1 MSPGSPPP
9 PLLFDGPPVDLSRLA
24 RRVLWITVGFLVVLA
39 LADVIVN
46 WQEVIDSE
54 PAQELCNTADE
65 QSIPTWFSA
74 SQFVLVGFA
83 GLLAAWAVR
92 RRGGEPTLRAGC
104 LLVGFFFIFLGLDD
118 ATELHERLGTIF
130 ANMHG
135 GEDAQT
141 TYGWQLYVLPV
152 YLVVGVVGLVLV
164 GPGLQRR
171 GLFGWFLVGGL
182 LMAFAQ
188 GLDFLEGRDAFEPW
202 AEETAEAW
210 SLDKYDITHPIL
222 MLEELSEMFGVTCVG
237 QAFLRLIART
247 LDSVRLS
254 LVGPSRVRGS

>member
-1 MSPGSPPP
+1 MSTGSPPP

-24 RRVLWITVGFLVVLA
+24 RRVLWITVGMIVLLA
-39 LADVIVN
+39 LADVLVN
-46 WQEVIDSE
+46 WQEVIDST

-74 SQFVLVGFA
+74 TQFVLVGLA

-92 RRGGEPTLRAGC
+92 RRGGEPSLRAGC

-130 ANMHG
+130 ANMNA
-135 GEDAQT
+135 GEDAEPS
-141 TYGWQLYVLPV
+141 YGWQHYILPV
-152 YLVVGVVGLVLV
+152 YLLVGVVGLALV

-171 GLFGWFLVGGL
+171 GLLKWFLAGGL

-188 GLDFLEGRDAFEPW
+188 GLDYLEGRDGFEPW
-202 AEETAEAW
+202 AKETAEAW

-222 MLEELSEMFGVTCVG
+222 MLEELCEMLGVTCIG
-237 QAFLRLIART
+237 QAFLRLLART
-247 LDSVRLS
+247 LDGVRLS
-254 LVGPSRVRGS
+254 LVGPRA